1 MRLRLTPRD
10 TVFYDQFAVS
20 ARNIVDAAEVLALI
34 VAPGADRKALNARM
48 RDIEHANDENTH
60 EVMRRLNST
69 FVTPFDREDIYNLAS
84 RLDDVVDYLEA
95 AADLIVLYEL
105 EEVPATT
112 QEVVGLLVA
121 AAHVTAEAMPRL
133 QSTKDLAEYWIEVN
147 RLENEADQLY
157 RRTLA
162 SAVQRQLRRPHGAQA
177 QGPRRPGGGGSRRA
191 RGRRRHRRDD
201 RRQGVL
207 SRCPPSSSGSSRSS
221 SSRWASTTRTASTTR
236 PTRSRPP
243 SRRGP

>member
-20 ARNIVDAAEVLALI
+20 ARNIVEAAEVLQLI
-34 VAPGADRKALNARM
+34 VAAPGAERPALNGRM
-48 RDIEHANDENTH
+48 REIEHANDENTH
-60 EVMRRLNST
+60 DVMRRLNST

-84 RLDDVVDYLEA
+84 RLDDVVDFLEA

-112 QEVVGLLVA
+112 REVVSLLVA
-121 AAHVTAEAMPRL
+121 AAHVTADAMPRL
-133 QSTKDLAEYWIEVN
+133 QRTEDLAAYWIEVN

-162 SAVQRQLRRPHGAQA
+162 TLFN
-177 QGPRRPGGGGSRRA
+177 GSYDA
-191 RGRRRHRRDD
+191 
-201 RRQGVL
+201 L
-207 SRCPPSSSGSSRSS
+207 
-221 SSRWASTTRTASTTR
+221 TALKLKDLADQVEAAADALEDVADTIETIVVKES
-236 PTRSRPP
+236 
-243 SRRGP
+243 

>member
-20 ARNIVDAAEVLALI
+20 ARNIVEAAEVLQRI
-34 VAPGADRKALNARM
+34 VSPGADRKALNVRM
-48 RDIEHANDENTH
+48 REIEHANDENTH

-84 RLDDVVDYLEA
+84 RLDDVVDFLEA

-105 EEVPATT
+105 EELPATT
-112 QEVVGLLVA
+112 VEVVSLLVEA
-121 AAHVTAEAMPRL
+121 ARVTADAMPRL
-133 QSTKDLAEYWIEVN
+133 QSTKDLAAYWIEVN

-162 SAVQRQLRRPHGAQA
+162 TLFN
-177 QGPRRPGGGGSRRA
+177 GSYDA
-191 RGRRRHRRDD
+191 
-201 RRQGVL
+201 L
-207 SRCPPSSSGSSRSS
+207 
-221 SSRWASTTRTASTTR
+221 TALKLKDLADQVEAAADALEDVADTIETIVVKES
-236 PTRSRPP
+236 
-243 SRRGP
+243 

>member
-10 TVFYDQFAVS
+10 TAFYDMFAVS
-20 ARNIVDAAEVLALI
+20 ARNIVDAAEVLERI
-34 VAPGADRKALNARM
+34 VTPGADRKALNIRM
-48 RDIEHANDENTH
+48 REIEHANDETTH

-84 RLDDVVDYLEA
+84 RLDDVVDFLEA

-105 EEVPATT
+105 EELPATT
-112 QEVVGLLVA
+112 REVVGLLVA
-121 AAHVTAEAMPRL
+121 AARVTADAMPRL

-162 SAVQRQLRRPHGAQA
+162 SLFN
-177 QGPRRPGGGGSRRA
+177 GSYDA
-191 RGRRRHRRDD
+191 
-201 RRQGVL
+201 L
-207 SRCPPSSSGSSRSS
+207 
-221 SSRWASTTRTASTTR
+221 TALKLKDLADQVEAAADALEDVADTVETIVVKES
-236 PTRSRPP
+236 
-243 SRRGP
+243 

>member
-1 MRLRLTPRD
+1 
-10 TVFYDQFAVS
+10 
-20 ARNIVDAAEVLALI
+20 
-34 VAPGADRKALNARM
+34 M

-84 RLDDVVDYLEA
+84 RLDDVVDHLEA

-112 QEVVGLLVA
+112 REVVGLLVA

-133 QSTKDLAEYWIEVN
+133 QTTKDLAEYWIEVN

-162 SAVQRQLRRPHGAQA
+162 TLFN
-177 QGPRRPGGGGSRRA
+177 GSYDA
-191 RGRRRHRRDD
+191 LDALKLKD
-201 RRQGVL
+201 VADQVEAAADAL
-207 SRCPPSSSGSSRSS
+207 EDVADTVETIVVKES
-221 SSRWASTTRTASTTR
+221 
-236 PTRSRPP
+236 
-243 SRRGP
+243 

>member
-1 MRLRLTPRD
+1 MRLRLSPRD
-10 TVFYDQFAVS
+10 TAFYDQFDLS
-20 ARNIVDAAEVLALI
+20 ARNIVDAAEVLELI

-84 RLDDVVDYLEA
+84 RLDDVVDFLEA

-105 EEVPATT
+105 EELPATT
-112 QEVVGLLVA
+112 REVVGLLVA
-121 AAHVTAEAMPRL
+121 AARVTAEAMPRL
-133 QSTKDLAEYWIEVN
+133 QSSKDLAQYWIEVN

-162 SAVQRQLRRPHGAQA
+162 SLFN
-177 QGPRRPGGGGSRRA
+177 GSYDA
-191 RGRRRHRRDD
+191 
-201 RRQGVL
+201 L
-207 SRCPPSSSGSSRSS
+207 
-221 SSRWASTTRTASTTR
+221 TALKLKDLADQVEAAADALEDVADTVETIVVKES
-236 PTRSRPP
+236 
-243 SRRGP
+243 